1 MTKLLQAIAFTLSS
15 VAIRAQQ
22 VSYEY
27 DAKGNHPSR
36 MLTTTNGG
44 NKGLQL
50 SICLILVIL
59 LVCSC
64 DTSFWLTFKDG
75 TKQQVL
81 TTKCGHVIV
90 HANEF
95 KNFFYITF
103 NLSGE
108 YEINPDSLKIGFDDE
123 RVSVMKVTH
132 MKNAES
138 EIQAKSSLSNCC
150 IRVELTL
157 YATGKNVD
165 MNKMT
170 MYVLPSKYLTC
181 ENGPVLSDT
190 LKISMRSYR
199 RNFFWEKVKPRPVVN
214 PSKKQ

>member
-1 MTKLLQAIAFTLSS
+1 MTKLLQAIVFTLSS
-15 VAIRAQQ
+15 AAMRAQQ
-22 VSYEY
+22 VSYVY
-27 DAKGNHPSR
+27 DANGNRTSR
-36 MLTTTNGG
+36 ILSTTNDG

-50 SICLILVIL
+50 SICLMLVIL
-59 LVCSC
+59 LLCSC

-81 TTKCGHVIV
+81 QTKCGHVTV
-90 HANEF
+90 DANEF
-95 KNFFYITF
+95 RGIFYLTF

-123 RVSVMKVTH
+123 RVSIMKVTH
-132 MKNAES
+132 MKDAES
-138 EIQAKSSLSNCC
+138 EIQAKSNVSNCFVR
-150 IRVELTL
+150 IELML
-157 YATGKNVD
+157 YTTGKNVD

-170 MYVLPSKYLTC
+170 MYVLPSKYLAC

>member
-1 MTKLLQAIAFTLSS
+1 MTKLLQTIAFTLSS
-15 VAIRAQQ
+15 VAMRAQQ
-22 VSYEY
+22 VSYKY
-27 DAKGNHPSR
+27 DAKGNHTSR
-36 MLTTTNGG
+36 TLTTTNGG
-44 NKGLQL
+44 KKGRQL

-59 LVCSC
+59 MVCSC
-64 DTSFWLTFKDG
+64 DTSFWLTFKNG

-81 TTKCGHVIV
+81 QTKCGHVIV
-90 HANEF
+90 DANEF

-108 YEINPDSLKIGFDDE
+108 YVINPDSLMIGFDDE
-123 RVSVMKVTH
+123 RVSIVKVSQMKD
-132 MKNAES
+132 AES
-138 EIQAKSSLSNCC
+138 VLQTKSNISNCFV
-150 IRVELTL
+150 RVELTL
-157 YATGKNVD
+157 YTTGKNVD

-181 ENGPVLSDT
+181 KNGPVLSDT

-214 PSKKQ
+214 PSKT

>member
-1 MTKLLQAIAFTLSS
+1 MTKLLQTIVFTLSS
-15 VAIRAQQ
+15 AAMRAQQ
-22 VSYEY
+22 VSYVY
-27 DAKGNHPSR
+27 DANGNRTSR
-36 MLTTTNGG
+36 ILATTNVG
-44 NKGLQL
+44 NKGLLL
-50 SICLILVIL
+50 SICLMLVIL
-59 LVCSC
+59 LFCSC

-81 TTKCGHVIV
+81 QTKCGHVTV
-90 HANEF
+90 DANEF
-95 KNFFYITF
+95 RGIFYLTF

-123 RVSVMKVTH
+123 RVSIMKVTH
-132 MKNAES
+132 MKDAES
-138 EIQAKSSLSNCC
+138 EIQAKSNVSNCFV
-150 IRVELTL
+150 RVELML
-157 YATGKNVD
+157 YTTGKNVD

-199 RNFFWEKVKPRPVVN
+199 RNLFWEKVKPRPVVN
-214 PSKKQ
+214 PSKT

>member
-1 MTKLLQAIAFTLSS
+1 MTKLLQAIVFTLSS
-15 VAIRAQQ
+15 AAMRAQQ
-22 VSYEY
+22 VSYVY
-27 DAKGNHPSR
+27 DANGNRTSR
-36 MLTTTNGG
+36 ILSTTNDG

-50 SICLILVIL
+50 SICLMLVIL
-59 LVCSC
+59 LLCSC

-81 TTKCGHVIV
+81 QTKCGHVTV
-90 HANEF
+90 DANEF
-95 KNFFYITF
+95 RGIFYLTF

-123 RVSVMKVTH
+123 RVSIMKVTH
-132 MKNAES
+132 MKDAES
-138 EIQAKSSLSNCC
+138 EIQAKSNVSNCFVR
-150 IRVELTL
+150 IELML
-157 YATGKNVD
+157 YTTGKNVD

-199 RNFFWEKVKPRPVVN
+199 RNLFWEKVKPRPVVN
-214 PSKKQ
+214 PSET

>member
-1 MTKLLQAIAFTLSS
+1 MTKLLQAIVFTLSS
-15 VAIRAQQ
+15 AAMRAQQ
-22 VSYEY
+22 VSHVY
-27 DAKGNHPSR
+27 DANGNRTSR
-36 MLTTTNGG
+36 IVNTTNDG

-50 SICLILVIL
+50 SICLMLVIL
-59 LVCSC
+59 LFCSC

-81 TTKCGHVIV
+81 QTKCGYVIV
-90 HANEF
+90 DANEF
-95 KNFFYITF
+95 RGIFYLTF

-123 RVSVMKVTH
+123 RVSIMKVTH
-132 MKNAES
+132 MKDAES
-138 EIQAKSSLSNCC
+138 EIQEKSNVSNCFVR
-150 IRVELTL
+150 IELML
-157 YATGKNVD
+157 YTTGKNVD

-199 RNFFWEKVKPRPVVN
+199 RNLFWEKVKPRPVVN
-214 PSKKQ
+214 PSKT

>member
-1 MTKLLQAIAFTLSS
+1 MKLLQAIVFTLSS
-15 VAIRAQQ
+15 AAMRSQQ
-22 VSYEY
+22 VSHVY
-27 DAKGNHPSR
+27 DANGNRTSR
-36 MLTTTNGG
+36 ILSTTNGS
-44 NKGLQL
+44 NKGLYL
-50 SICLILVIL
+50 SSCLILVIL
-59 LVCSC
+59 LFCSC

-81 TTKCGHVIV
+81 QTKCGHVTV
-90 HANEF
+90 DANEF
-95 KNFFYITF
+95 RGIFYITF
-103 NLSGE
+103 NLNGE

-123 RVSVMKVTH
+123 RVSIMKVTH
-132 MKNAES
+132 MKDAES
-138 EIQAKSSLSNCC
+138 EIQTKSNVSNCFVR
-150 IRVELTL
+150 IELML

-199 RNFFWEKVKPRPVVN
+199 RNLFWEKVKPRPVVN
-214 PSKKQ
+214 PSKT

>member
-1 MTKLLQAIAFTLSS
+1 MTKLLQTIAFTLSS
-15 VAIRAQQ
+15 VAMRAQQ
-22 VSYEY
+22 VSYKY
-27 DAKGNHPSR
+27 DAKGNRTSR
-36 MLTTTNGG
+36 ILTTTNGG
-44 NKGLQL
+44 NKGRQL

-59 LVCSC
+59 MVCSC

-81 TTKCGHVIV
+81 TTKCEHVIV

-108 YEINPDSLKIGFDDE
+108 YEINPDSLMIGFDDE
-123 RVSVMKVTH
+123 RVSIVKVTQ
-132 MKNAES
+132 MKDAENV
-138 EIQAKSSLSNCC
+138 IQTKSNISNCFV
-150 IRVELTL
+150 RGELML
-157 YATGKNVD
+157 YATGNNVD

-170 MYVLPSKYLTC
+170 MYVLPSKYLAC

-199 RNFFWEKVKPRPVVN
+199 RNFFWGKVKPRPVVN

>member
-1 MTKLLQAIAFTLSS
+1 MTKLLQAIVFTLSS
-15 VAIRAQQ
+15 AAMRSQL
-22 VSYEY
+22 VSHVY
-27 DAKGNHPSR
+27 DANGNRTSR
-36 MLTTTNGG
+36 ILATTNGG
-44 NKGLQL
+44 NKGHQL
-50 SICLILVIL
+50 FICLILVIL
-59 LVCSC
+59 LFCSC

-81 TTKCGHVIV
+81 NTTCGHVIV
-90 HANEF
+90 DANEF
-95 KNFFYITF
+95 QQFFYITF

-199 RNFFWEKVKPRPVVN
+199 RNLFWEKVKPRPVVN
-214 PSKKQ
+214 PSKT

>member
-1 MTKLLQAIAFTLSS
+1 MTKLLQAIVFTLSS
-15 VAIRAQQ
+15 AAMRAQQ
-22 VSYEY
+22 VSHVY
-27 DAKGNHPSR
+27 DANGNRTSR
-36 MLTTTNGG
+36 ILATTNVG

-50 SICLILVIL
+50 SICLMLVIL
-59 LVCSC
+59 LFCSC

-81 TTKCGHVIV
+81 NTTCGHVIV
-90 HANEF
+90 DANEF
-95 KNFFYITF
+95 RGIFYITF
-103 NLSGE
+103 NLSGK

-123 RVSVMKVTH
+123 RVSIMKATH
-132 MKNAES
+132 MKDAES
-138 EIQAKSSLSNCC
+138 EIQAKSNVSNCFV
-150 IRVELTL
+150 RVELML

-199 RNFFWEKVKPRPVVN
+199 RNLFWEKVKPRPVVN
-214 PSKKQ
+214 PSKT

>member
-1 MTKLLQAIAFTLSS
+1 MTKLLQAIVFTLSS
-15 VAIRAQQ
+15 AAMRAQQ
-22 VSYEY
+22 VSYVY
-27 DAKGNHPSR
+27 DANGNRTSR
-36 MLTTTNGG
+36 ILSTTNDG

-50 SICLILVIL
+50 SICLMLVIL
-59 LVCSC
+59 LLCSC

-81 TTKCGHVIV
+81 QTKCGHVTV
-90 HANEF
+90 DANEF
-95 KNFFYITF
+95 RGIFYLTF

-123 RVSVMKVTH
+123 RVSIMKVTH
-132 MKNAES
+132 MKDAES
-138 EIQAKSSLSNCC
+138 EIQAKSNVSNCFVR
-150 IRVELTL
+150 IELML
-157 YATGKNVD
+157 YTTGKNVD

-181 ENGPVLSDT
+181 KNGPVLSDT

-214 PSKKQ
+214 PSKT

>member
-1 MTKLLQAIAFTLSS
+1 MKF
-15 VAIRAQQ
+15 
-22 VSYEY
+22 
-27 DAKGNHPSR
+27 KG
-36 MLTTTNGG
+36 
-44 NKGLQL
+44 
-50 SICLILVIL
+50 I
-59 LVCSC
+59 
-64 DTSFWLTFKDG
+64 
-75 TKQQVL
+75 
-81 TTKCGHVIV
+81 
-90 HANEF
+90 
-95 KNFFYITF
+95 FYLTF

-132 MKNAES
+132 IKDAES
-138 EIQAKSSLSNCC
+138 EIQAKSSLSNCY

-199 RNFFWEKVKPRPVVN
+199 RNLFWEKVKPRPLVN
-214 PSKKQ
+214 PSKT

>member
-1 MTKLLQAIAFTLSS
+1 MMKLLQAIVFTLSS
-15 VAIRAQQ
+15 AAMRSQQ
-22 VSYEY
+22 VSHVY
-27 DAKGNHPSR
+27 DANGNRTSR
-36 MLTTTNGG
+36 ILSTTNGS
-44 NKGLQL
+44 NKGLYL
-50 SICLILVIL
+50 SSCLILVIL
-59 LVCSC
+59 LFCSC

-81 TTKCGHVIV
+81 QTKCGHVTV
-90 HANEF
+90 DANEF
-95 KNFFYITF
+95 RGIFYITF
-103 NLSGE
+103 NLNGE

-123 RVSVMKVTH
+123 RVSIMKVTH
-132 MKNAES
+132 MKDAES
-138 EIQAKSSLSNCC
+138 EIQTKSNVSNCFVR
-150 IRVELTL
+150 IELML

-199 RNFFWEKVKPRPVVN
+199 RNLFWEKVKPRPVVN
-214 PSKKQ
+214 PSKT

>member
-1 MTKLLQAIAFTLSS
+1 MTKLLQAIVFTLSS
-15 VAIRAQQ
+15 AAMRAQQ
-22 VSYEY
+22 VSYVY
-27 DAKGNHPSR
+27 DANGNRTSR
-36 MLTTTNGG
+36 ILSTTNDG

-50 SICLILVIL
+50 SICLMLVIL
-59 LVCSC
+59 LLCSC

-81 TTKCGHVIV
+81 QTKCGHVTV
-90 HANEF
+90 DANEF
-95 KNFFYITF
+95 RGIFYLTF

-123 RVSVMKVTH
+123 RVSIMKVTH
-132 MKNAES
+132 MKDAES
-138 EIQAKSSLSNCC
+138 EIQAKSNVSNCFVR
-150 IRVELTL
+150 IELML
-157 YATGKNVD
+157 YTTGKNVD

-199 RNFFWEKVKPRPVVN
+199 RNLVWEKVKPRPVVN
-214 PSKKQ
+214 PSKT

>member
-1 MTKLLQAIAFTLSS
+1 M
-15 VAIRAQQ
+15 RAQQ
-22 VSYEY
+22 VSHVY
-27 DAKGNHPSR
+27 DANGNRTSR
-36 MLTTTNGG
+36 ILSTTNGG
-44 NKGLQL
+44 NKGLHL

-59 LVCSC
+59 LFCSC

-81 TTKCGHVIV
+81 QTKCGHVTV
-90 HANEF
+90 DANEF
-95 KNFFYITF
+95 RGIFYITF
-103 NLSGE
+103 NLNGE

-123 RVSVMKVTH
+123 RVSIMKVTH
-132 MKNAES
+132 MKDAES
-138 EIQAKSSLSNCC
+138 EIQAKSNVSNCFVR
-150 IRVELTL
+150 IELML

-181 ENGPVLSDT
+181 ENDPVLSDT

>member
-1 MTKLLQAIAFTLSS
+1 MTKLLQAIVFTLSS
-15 VAIRAQQ
+15 AAMRAQQ
-22 VSYEY
+22 VSYVY
-27 DAKGNHPSR
+27 DANGNRTSR
-36 MLTTTNGG
+36 ILSTTNNG

-50 SICLILVIL
+50 SICLMLVIL
-59 LVCSC
+59 LFCSC

-81 TTKCGHVIV
+81 QTKCGHVTV
-90 HANEF
+90 DANEF
-95 KNFFYITF
+95 RGIFYITF

-108 YEINPDSLKIGFDDE
+108 HDINHDSLKIGFDDE
-123 RVSVMKVTH
+123 RVSIMKVTH
-132 MKNAES
+132 MKDAES
-138 EIQAKSSLSNCC
+138 EIQEKSNVSNCFVR
-150 IRVELTL
+150 IELML
-157 YATGKNVD
+157 YTTGKNVD

-199 RNFFWEKVKPRPVVN
+199 RNLFWEKVKPRPLVN
-214 PSKKQ
+214 PSKT

>member
-1 MTKLLQAIAFTLSS
+1 MTKLLQAIVFTLSS
-15 VAIRAQQ
+15 AAMRAQQ
-22 VSYEY
+22 VSYVY
-27 DAKGNHPSR
+27 DANGNRTSR
-36 MLTTTNGG
+36 ILSTTNNG

-50 SICLILVIL
+50 SICLMLVIL
-59 LVCSC
+59 LFCSC

-81 TTKCGHVIV
+81 QTKCGHVTV
-90 HANEF
+90 DANEF
-95 KNFFYITF
+95 RGIFYITF

-108 YEINPDSLKIGFDDE
+108 HEINPDSLKIGFDDE
-123 RVSVMKVTH
+123 RVSIMKVTH
-132 MKNAES
+132 MKDAES
-138 EIQAKSSLSNCC
+138 EIQEKSNVSNCC
-150 IRVELTL
+150 IRVGLTL

-199 RNFFWEKVKPRPVVN
+199 RNLFWEKVKPRPVVN
-214 PSKKQ
+214 PSKT

>member
-1 MTKLLQAIAFTLSS
+1 MTKLLQTIAFTLSS
-15 VAIRAQQ
+15 VAMRVQL
-22 VSYEY
+22 VSYKY
-27 DAKGNHPSR
+27 DAKGDHTSR
-36 MLTTTNGG
+36 ILTTTNGG
-44 NKGLQL
+44 NKGRQL

-59 LVCSC
+59 LICSC

-81 TTKCGHVIV
+81 QTKCGHVIV
-90 HANEF
+90 DANEF

-108 YEINPDSLKIGFDDE
+108 YVINPDSLMIGFDDE
-123 RVSVMKVTH
+123 RVSIVKVTQ
-132 MKNAES
+132 MKDAES
-138 EIQAKSSLSNCC
+138 VIQTKSNISNCF
-150 IRVELTL
+150 IRVELMLQT
-157 YATGKNVD
+157 TGKNVD

-181 ENGPVLSDT
+181 KNGPVLSDT

-199 RNFFWEKVKPRPVVN
+199 RNFFGEKVKPRPVVN
-214 PSKKQ
+214 PSKT

>member
-1 MTKLLQAIAFTLSS
+1 MTKLLQTIAFTLSS
-15 VAIRAQQ
+15 VAMRAQQ
-22 VSYEY
+22 VSYKY
-27 DAKGNHPSR
+27 DAKGNRTSR
-36 MLTTTNGG
+36 ILTTTNGG
-44 NKGLQL
+44 NKGRQF

-59 LVCSC
+59 MVCSC
-64 DTSFWLTFKDG
+64 DTSFLLTFKDG

-90 HANEF
+90 DANEF

-108 YEINPDSLKIGFDDE
+108 YEINPDSLMIGFDDE
-123 RVSVMKVTH
+123 RVSIVKVTQ
-132 MKNAES
+132 MKDAES
-138 EIQAKSSLSNCC
+138 VIQTKSNISNCS
-150 IRVELTL
+150 IRVELMLQT
-157 YATGKNVD
+157 TGKNVD

-181 ENGPVLSDT
+181 KNGLVLSDT

-199 RNFFWEKVKPRPVVN
+199 RNFFGRK
-214 PSKKQ
+214 

>member
-1 MTKLLQAIAFTLSS
+1 MTKLLQAIVFTLSS
-15 VAIRAQQ
+15 AAMRAQQ
-22 VSYEY
+22 VSHVY
-27 DAKGNHPSR
+27 DANGNHTSR
-36 MLTTTNGG
+36 IVNTTNDG

-50 SICLILVIL
+50 SICLMLVIL
-59 LVCSC
+59 LFCSC

-81 TTKCGHVIV
+81 QTKCGHVTV
-90 HANEF
+90 DANEF
-95 KNFFYITF
+95 RGIFYITF

-123 RVSVMKVTH
+123 RVSIMKVTH
-132 MKNAES
+132 MKDAES
-138 EIQAKSSLSNCC
+138 EIQEKSNVSNCFVR
-150 IRVELTL
+150 IELML
-157 YATGKNVD
+157 YTTGKNVD

-199 RNFFWEKVKPRPVVN
+199 RNLFWEKVKPRPVVN
-214 PSKKQ
+214 PSKT

>member
-1 MTKLLQAIAFTLSS
+1 MTKLLQAIVFTLSS
-15 VAIRAQQ
+15 AAMRAQQ
-22 VSYEY
+22 VSYVY
-27 DAKGNHPSR
+27 DANGNRTSR
-36 MLTTTNGG
+36 ILSTTNDG

-50 SICLILVIL
+50 SICLMLVIL
-59 LVCSC
+59 LLCSC

-81 TTKCGHVIV
+81 QTKCGHVTV
-90 HANEF
+90 DANEF
-95 KNFFYITF
+95 RGIFYLTF

-123 RVSVMKVTH
+123 RVSIMKVTH
-132 MKNAES
+132 MKDAES
-138 EIQAKSSLSNCC
+138 EIQAKSNVSNCFVR
-150 IRVELTL
+150 IELML
-157 YATGKNVD
+157 YTTGKNVD

-170 MYVLPSKYLTC
+170 MYLLPSKYLTC

-199 RNFFWEKVKPRPVVN
+199 RNLFWEKVKPRPVVN
-214 PSKKQ
+214 PSKT

>member
-1 MTKLLQAIAFTLSS
+1 MTKLLQTIAFTLSS
-15 VAIRAQQ
+15 VAMRAQQ
-22 VSYEY
+22 VSYKY
-27 DAKGNHPSR
+27 DAKGNHTSR
-36 MLTTTNGG
+36 ILTTTNGG
-44 NKGLQL
+44 NKGRQL

-59 LVCSC
+59 LICSC

-81 TTKCGHVIV
+81 QTKCGHVIV
-90 HANEF
+90 DANEF

-108 YEINPDSLKIGFDDE
+108 YVINPDSLMIGFDDE
-123 RVSVMKVTH
+123 RVSIVKVTQ
-132 MKNAES
+132 MKDAES
-138 EIQAKSSLSNCC
+138 VIQTKSNISNCF
-150 IRVELTL
+150 IRVELMLQT
-157 YATGKNVD
+157 TGKNVD

-181 ENGPVLSDT
+181 KNGPVLSDT

-214 PSKKQ
+214 PSKT

>member
-1 MTKLLQAIAFTLSS
+1 MTKLLQTIVFTLSS
-15 VAIRAQQ
+15 AAMRAQQ
-22 VSYEY
+22 VSHVY
-27 DAKGNHPSR
+27 DANENRTSR
-36 MLTTTNGG
+36 ILSTTNDG

-50 SICLILVIL
+50 SICLMLVIL
-59 LVCSC
+59 LFCSC

-81 TTKCGHVIV
+81 QTKCGHVTV
-90 HANEF
+90 DANEF
-95 KNFFYITF
+95 RGIFYITF
-103 NLSGE
+103 NLSGK

-123 RVSVMKVTH
+123 RVSIMKVTH
-132 MKNAES
+132 MKDAES
-138 EIQAKSSLSNCC
+138 EIQEKSNVSNCFVR
-150 IRVELTL
+150 IELML
-157 YATGKNVD
+157 YTTGKNVD

-199 RNFFWEKVKPRPVVN
+199 RNLFWEKVKPRPVVN
-214 PSKKQ
+214 PSKT